1 MPESRRP
8 PARRRL
14 GLLALTVTV
23 LGVLTGCVGIPHS
36 GPVTQGLS
44 LDTGSGTANFEFNPE
59 GPEKGAKPSEILTGF
74 VAAFTS
80 ATGGYA
86 VSRQYLS
93 NSFAGKWDPRQSVQV
108 RSGAPRLST
117 LSGDSIDY
125 SFTAVATVDAS
136 GSYRESSEP
145 VTMRFG
151 FVKQRGQWRIS
162 AAPSGIVLPS
172 ENFKRIFSQ
181 AEIYFFDPTSE
192 HLVPDVRWFPN
203 GTAATRIVAAL
214 LAGPP
219 DWLSKAVRTEFPDG
233 TRLSDSGSVVTVE
246 SGVAKVDLT
255 KEAQQANAKER
266 ELMRLQLTSSLGS
279 VPNISSVSISVEGAI
294 LPIDAQDPNSP
305 ETDAKVDSQAL
316 VYRRSSFG
324 YYANDK
330 VASLP
335 QLSKQ
340 VVALGPRAA
349 TLSSDSETVA
359 VLGTAGVSIVRQG
372 VATPEL
378 VDPRLDLA
386 EPSIDEYGFVW
397 SVPADDPNAIKAFD
411 SAGAAHAVSG
421 SLPADS
427 RIASLEVSRDGA
439 RIAIL
444 LSTSTGP
451 RLIVAA
457 IIRDPDQKQAPVSL
471 GTPIVDEPLGDGQ
484 AVDATWVDQL
494 TVATLV
500 SGGVE
505 SSVDAFTIGGQR
517 SSLGSLPSAQ
527 AIVGG
532 NGLDGLRILGGD
544 QAIWAYRGSSWQSS
558 NVLVSFIANQR

>member
-1 MPESRRP
+1 MTELRMPV
-8 PARRRL
+8 RRRL
-14 GLLALTVTV
+14 GMVALTVAV
-23 LGVLTGCVGIPHS
+23 LGALTGCVGIPHS

-86 VSRQYLS
+86 VARQYLS
-93 NSFAGKWDPRQSVQV
+93 DSFAGKWDPRQSVQV

-117 LSGDSIDY
+117 LLGDTIDY
-125 SFTAVATVDAS
+125 SFSAVATVDAS

-151 FVKQRGQWRIS
+151 FVKQNGQWRINS
-162 AAPSGIVLPS
+162 APSGIVLPS

-219 DWLSKAVRTEFPDG
+219 EWLSKAVRTEFPDG

-255 KEAQQANAKER
+255 KEAQEASAKER
-266 ELMRLQLTSSLGS
+266 ELMRLQLTSSLSS
-279 VPNISSVSISVEGAI
+279 VPNISSVSISIEGAV
-294 LPIDAQDPNSP
+294 LPIEAQDAESP
-305 ETDAKVDSQAL
+305 QADAKVDSQAL
-316 VYRRSSFG
+316 VYRRTSFG
-324 YYANDK
+324 YYANNK
-330 VASLP
+330 VAALP
-335 QLSKQ
+335 QLSRQ

-349 TLSSDSETVA
+349 TLSSDGESVA
-359 VLGTAGVSIVRQG
+359 VLGTAGVSLVRQS

-378 VDPRLDLA
+378 LDNRLGLADPSL
-386 EPSIDEYGFVW
+386 DEYGFVW
-397 SVPADDPNAIKAFD
+397 SVPSESPNAIQAFD
-411 SAGAAHAVSG
+411 STGAAHAVAG

-427 RIASLEVSRDGA
+427 QIASLEISRDGA
-439 RIAIL
+439 RVAIL

-471 GTPIVDEPLGDGQ
+471 GTPVVDEPLGDGQ

-505 SSVDAFTIGGQR
+505 SSVDSFTIGGQR
-517 SSLGSLPSAQ
+517 SSLGSLPAAQ
-527 AIVGG
+527 SIVGG
-532 NGLDGLRILGGD
+532 NGLDGLRILGSD
-544 QAIWAYRGSSWQSS
+544 QTIWAYRGSSWQSS
-558 NVLVSFIANQR
+558 NVLVNFIATQR